1 MNAAQNNTPP
11 VGAGCLKG
19 TSQSHPPDTGTG
31 LAIARCG
38 TSLADGGDPTPRNF
52 DCLPAELTS
61 RARWVL
67 WRDGKVPHCAAR
79 PHRRASC
86 TKPDTWASFEAA
98 RAAYVPGRDRGLGFV
113 LGDGIAGVDIDH
125 DTSEAAQFLLET
137 VGCGYVEA
145 SPSGGGLHGWAFS
158 RDKLPRCKGVLD
170 GMHVEVYNRD
180 RYFTVT
186 GDAITSAPL
195 VHTDRILRLSLALQ
209 REAALS
215 GSADPANS
223 PPSFTEHSEH
233 TEHSDSVKEEEAN
246 GEISAA
252 VRRHLP
258 TGPGQRNRMIFELAR
273 ELRHLRPD
281 TPARDF
287 RRTIEMWHA
296 LALPKIRTKDFSATW
311 TEFMAAHAN
320 VRIDT
325 VAGIAGVADDL
336 DAEPLPD
343 AAIARYSPDE
353 LKILRLCVRLQRA
366 TPHAP
371 FFLACRTAEQL
382 TGINYRTCSNILRSL
397 RMEGVLIV
405 FAEHTRTTATRYYVA
420 PEFLASNCAHL
431 MARHATA

>member
-1 MNAAQNNTPP
+1 
-11 VGAGCLKG
+11 
-19 TSQSHPPDTGTG
+19 
-31 LAIARCG
+31 
-38 TSLADGGDPTPRNF
+38 
-52 DCLPAELTS
+52 
-61 RARWVL
+61 
-67 WRDGKVPHCAAR
+67 
-79 PHRRASC
+79 
-86 TKPDTWASFEAA
+86 
-98 RAAYVPGRDRGLGFV
+98 V

-145 SPSGGGLHGWAFS
+145 SPSGDGLHGWALS

-170 GMHVEVYNRD
+170 GVAVEVYNRD

-195 VHTDRILRLSLALQ
+195 VHTDGILRLSMALQ

-233 TEHSDSVKEEEAN
+233 TEQLDSVKEAGAN
-246 GEISAA
+246 DEISAA

-325 VAGIAGVADDL
+325 VAGIAGVVNDL

-343 AAIARYSPDE
+343 AAVARYSSDE

-371 FFLACRTAEQL
+371 FFLACRTAERL
-382 TGINYRTCSNILRSL
+382 TAINYRTCSNILRSL

-405 FAEHTRTTATRYYVA
+405 SAEHTQKTATRYHVA
-420 PEFLASNCAHL
+420 PEYLGGGIA
-431 MARHATA
+431 AR